1 MHGSHSLLKNYVRL
15 SPNHPLSV
23 KHNSSSSSSSSVITP
38 AAMTWKKEHSLNGIV
53 GFRCI
58 HCQIIFDRYR
68 REEDKANGPNCYT
81 LGSLD
86 MIYKRKQ
93 FYHVPWDYYIFPTAS
108 SKASV
113 GNSILM
119 FALQHFPLC
128 KHMPQPLKIER
139 TALTKGK
146 SHEKS
151 LLRGDDMSYALMV
164 ALGVH
169 LPTTTTAGISEPLPH
184 PLSDSVKNCRNQGP
198 RKENKKAAKKKNKEA
213 DDTKKKTSHQH
224 TDYNSD
230 SSGYYSLRDDT
241 EDEDEENEEDEE
253 DDSDDGDYEMEDES
267 DDDVDVNKTGNS
279 DWETIFAS
287 DFENANGHG
296 VNDRNGINNEN
307 NDEEEEDLSF
317 IDELGL
323 ETAVSRAFQQYRNNK
338 ALETDSSNVLE
349 DAKKEWAAAATSTA
363 SSTTGSC
370 ELKGLVAKKLTPG
383 SAVIDLTSDTD
394 LHQPS
399 KGR

>member
-1 MHGSHSLLKNYVRL
+1 
-15 SPNHPLSV
+15 
-23 KHNSSSSSSSSVITP
+23 
-38 AAMTWKKEHSLNGIV
+38 
-53 GFRCI
+53 
-58 HCQIIFDRYR
+58 
-68 REEDKANGPNCYT
+68 
-81 LGSLD
+81 
-86 MIYKRKQ
+86 
-93 FYHVPWDYYIFPTAS
+93 
-108 SKASV
+108 
-113 GNSILM
+113 
-119 FALQHFPLC
+119 
-128 KHMPQPLKIER
+128 MPQPLKIEW

-198 RKENKKAAKKKNKEA
+198 RKENKKAAKKKNEEAAKKKNKEA

-307 NDEEEEDLSF
+307 NDDEEEDLSF

-323 ETAVSRAFQQYRNNK
+323 ETAVSRAFQ
-338 ALETDSSNVLE
+338 
-349 DAKKEWAAAATSTA
+349 
-363 SSTTGSC
+363 
-370 ELKGLVAKKLTPG
+370 
-383 SAVIDLTSDTD
+383 
-394 LHQPS
+394 
-399 KGR
+399 